1 MRTTPTCRARP
12 ATFMQHGMPQI
23 CTGLVYNTA
32 EACLPPRA
40 CFAQA
45 TLHGVV
51 FEKIYPAG
59 VGDYVPSGVRD
70 YPFLGLGLRPSIVE
84 LLGAGLVVLIV
95 LAGSAWYFF
104 GAHRPATVTPKSR
117 KRGPHDLDRLYYRF
131 KTLVDGVKPCDR
143 RQRGDAWTRRGAT

>member
-1 MRTTPTCRARP
+1 
-12 ATFMQHGMPQI
+12 
-23 CTGLVYNTA
+23 
-32 EACLPPRA
+32 
-40 CFAQA
+40 
-45 TLHGVV
+45 LHGVV

-104 GAHRPATVTPKSR
+104 GAHRRHPEIA
-117 KRGPHDLDRLYYRF
+117 
-131 KTLVDGVKPCDR
+131 
-143 RQRGDAWTRRGAT
+143 